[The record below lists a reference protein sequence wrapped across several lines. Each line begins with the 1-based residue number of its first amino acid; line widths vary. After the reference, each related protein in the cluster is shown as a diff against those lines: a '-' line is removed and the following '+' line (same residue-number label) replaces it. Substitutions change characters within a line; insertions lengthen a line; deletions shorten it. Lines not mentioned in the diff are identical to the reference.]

1 MAHFGV
7 YLFPN
12 QFDKEYAFCPILFLE
27 FKFDIPSNSTNFS
40 GPNGNRTRQPK
51 RGVVVVMR

>member
-1 MAHFGV
+1 MAQFGV

-27 FKFDIPSNSTNFS
+27 FKFDIPSNSTISPLPIAIAHVN
-40 GPNGNRTRQPK
+40 
-51 RGVVVVMR
+51 